1 MDFFTLVST
10 IFCPTFGARLGQQEV
25 DYIEELDGQ
34 LTVFEIK
41 WNPNAK
47 AKLPDIL
54 NRSYIVSSFE
64 VITPENYDLYLS

>member
-1 MDFFTLVST
+1 
-10 IFCPTFGARLGQQEV
+10 V